1 MSKSCDMMYGIATLV
16 WKLFNV
22 CNFHPQVLQ
31 LATAEPTQRQ
41 EVAHTIG
48 PTGAKKRKV

>member
-1 MSKSCDMMYGIATLV
+1 MFVIFY
-16 WKLFNV
+16 
-22 CNFHPQVLQ
+22 PQVLQ